1 MVEKFYYIV
10 IIIDFKSYFLPDF
23 KKIMPKLTPNSPLY
37 SFPLPEIENW
47 LKQMGC
53 EQNLQQLNYWYIKKM
68 DWEAQINLDVEDLNV
83 NYIKAGADG
92 SDIKRSFRYSLSRQD
107 IEDAVFSGP

>member
-1 MVEKFYYIV
+1 M
-10 IIIDFKSYFLPDF
+10 SN
-23 KKIMPKLTPNSPLY
+23 LTPNSPLY

-53 EQNLQQLNYWYIKKM
+53 QQNAQELNFWYIKK
-68 DWEAQINLDVEDLNV
+68 DEWEAEIVLEIEDLCV
-83 NYIKAGADG
+83 NYLNAGQDS
-92 SDIKRSFRYSLSRQD
+92 SDIKRAFPYSLSRQD

>member
-1 MVEKFYYIV
+1 
-10 IIIDFKSYFLPDF
+10 
-23 KKIMPKLTPNSPLY
+23 MPKLTSNSPLY

-53 EQNLQQLNYWYIKKM
+53 QQNSQALNCWYVKREG
-68 DWEAQINLDVEDLNV
+68 WEAQITLETEDLNV
-83 NYIKAGADG
+83 NYLKAGADG
-92 SDIKRSFRYSLSRQD
+92 SDIKRAFRYSLSRRD